1 MKLSFLG
8 PEFLT
13 WLYFHLDKLDGRLS
27 IGNRV
32 SLRPMNNEEQ
42 KVSISSPNLEDSG
55 EFLQAIRSGAYVE
68 SLALDLV
75 IDERIH
81 SFTLNA
87 LDGSLSGVKTQ
98 GLDKSTG
105 DSEEAEI
112 MIRMSNLDEI
122 EDVLKKIF
130 ARFLELRLGVT
141 FMSEEVKAM
150 RESVA
155 EGLSVSL
162 LELVSCRGFG
172 SRFWS
177 SRNHFSSRS
186 CFFRSHFYGCFFGVF
201 AAFAASRNAEK
212 S

>member
-1 MKLSFLG
+1 MELSFLG

-13 WLYFHLDKLDGRLS
+13 WLYFHLDKLDGRLA
-27 IGNRV
+27 IGKRV
-32 SLRPMNNEEQ
+32 SLKPLNSEEQ
-42 KVSISSPNLEDSG
+42 KVTIASPKLEDSG
-55 EFLQAIRSGAYVE
+55 EFLQAIRAGAYVE

-155 EGLSVSL
+155 EGLKARLPPNKKPS
-162 LELVSCRGFG
+162 E
-172 SRFWS
+172 
-177 SRNHFSSRS
+177 
-186 CFFRSHFYGCFFGVF
+186 
-201 AAFAASRNAEK
+201 
-212 S
+212 